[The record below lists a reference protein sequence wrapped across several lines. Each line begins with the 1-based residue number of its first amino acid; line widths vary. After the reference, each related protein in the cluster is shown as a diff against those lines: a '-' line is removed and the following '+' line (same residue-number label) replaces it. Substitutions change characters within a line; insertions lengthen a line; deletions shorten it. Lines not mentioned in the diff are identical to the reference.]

1 MTLDEDE
8 AVSKVKKFCL
18 CYSNTQ
24 ELQLKDIHDYYYQMQ
39 CAMYCTNCKW
49 CDFVVMTET
58 IHIQRIKF
66 NEKFWSIVLSKLKT
80 FYFTGILPQLAS
92 SRVIVREPSKWLSKE
107 WEQRYGTL

>member
-24 ELQLKDIHDYYYQMQ
+24 ELQLKDIHDYCYQMQ
-39 CAMYCTNCKW
+39 CAMYCTDHKW
-49 CDFVVMTET
+49 CDFVVVTEA

-66 NEKFWSIVLSKLKT
+66 TEKFWSIVLSKLKT
-80 FYFTGILPQLAS
+80 LFYWYSTTISLPQS
-92 SRVIVREPSKWLSKE
+92 NS
-107 WEQRYGTL
+107 QRAIQVVK